1 MVDDITS
8 CMMTSFFWFKVVL
21 IFLNII
27 QNSEVIILVITL
39 DYKKY
44 DWDSP
49 SYILYTI
56 GWLIVILNNILK
68 SASIVK
74 QNCLL
79 IITRET
85 TWNLCRC

>member
-21 IFLNII
+21 TFLNII
-27 QNSEVIILVITL
+27 QNSEVIILVIAI

-44 DWDSP
+44 DWNSP

-56 GWLIVILNNILK
+56 GWSIVILNNILK